1 MTDLRAL
8 GEKYLS
14 MIARASNEEE
24 VEATRLAALGKR
36 GEISAHLRQLG
47 KMSPD
52 ERKIAAPKLNA
63 LKNEVGAA
71 IAAKKKLL
79 DDAAL
84 DEALK
89 REWVDITLPGR
100 ARRKGSIHPV
110 SQVTEEVSAILADMG
125 FEIAEGPQVESDW
138 YNFDAL
144 NIPPEHPARQEH
156 DTFFL
161 KRRRESEPSL
171 RYCGRTRLRSKSG
184 Q

>member
-14 MIARASNEEE
+14 MIANASNEEE
-24 VEATRLAALGKR
+24 IEATRLAALGKK
-36 GEISAHLRQLG
+36 GEISAQLRQLG

-110 SQVTEEVSAILADMG
+110 SQVTEEVSAILPIWD
-125 FEIAEGPQVESDW
+125 
-138 YNFDAL
+138 
-144 NIPPEHPARQEH
+144 
-156 DTFFL
+156 L
-161 KRRRESEPSL
+161 KLPKDLKSKATGTIS
-171 RYCGRTRLRSKSG
+171 TR
-184 Q
+184 